1 MKTMKTN
8 TTKQKNMK
16 TNVNEKVKNVYR
28 SLTKSGDYKTARR
41 LLKQLIQRQNKAVIY
56 LPIMLSCD
64 ADWKLA
70 NMFDPNHN
78 GYKYSIK

>member
-1 MKTMKTN
+1 
-8 TTKQKNMK
+8 MK
-16 TNVNEKVKNVYR
+16 TNVTEKVKHVYR

-41 LLKQLIQRQNKAVIY
+41 LLQQLISRTNKEVIY

-64 ADWKLA
+64 EDWKIA
-70 NMFDPNHN
+70 NLFDHNHN